1 MNKSIEEKYRLSFTS
16 GALLA
21 NESSLVVD
29 AYGQTMDWSRTRQLI
44 LDENRLQTRT
54 IQSSKILLREIIG
67 RLKTLTKSQ
76 IDFFRSASLLE
87 QKSLLWFA
95 ICKHY
100 KFIGDFAIEVVREKY
115 LKLDYI
121 LSRENYDRFFN
132 DKAEWHPELEKL
144 TERSKQELRKN
155 LFRIMREAEIIDS
168 NNTIISAIL
177 SKEFIELIKADSDG
191 TLAVFPVPESLL

>member
-1 MNKSIEEKYRLSFTS
+1 MTDSSREKYRLSFTS

-21 NESSLVVD
+21 NESSLALD
-29 AYGQTMDWSRTRQLI
+29 AYCQTMDWSQARQLI

-67 RLKTLTKSQ
+67 RLKTLTTSQ
-76 IDFFRSASLLE
+76 IDFFKSASIQD

-100 KFIGDFAIEVVREKY
+100 KFIADFAIEVVREKY
-115 LKLDYI
+115 LRLDYI
-121 LSRENYDRFFN
+121 LSRENYEKFFN

-168 NNTIISAIL
+168 NNTILGAIL
-177 SKEFIELIKADSDG
+177 PKEFIDVIKDDPNG

>member
-1 MNKSIEEKYRLSFTS
+1 MNKFIEEKYRLSFTS

-54 IQSSKILLREIIG
+54 IQSSKIILREIIG